1 MARIFERLFPLC
13 LWPGI
18 DGIKRVEN
26 RIYACQQFAI
36 QSGFEV
42 KRSSTTGSNRPEAAT
57 NFLAINSRK
66 SIMETTAHAQSYLR
80 RHGCL
85 AYLTQAFIPASFGDM
100 L

>member
-1 MARIFERLFPLC
+1 MQR
-13 LWPGI
+13 
-18 DGIKRVEN
+18 
-26 RIYACQQFAI
+26 
-36 QSGFEV
+36 
-42 KRSSTTGSNRPEAAT
+42 TGLIGSYRPEAAT

-66 SIMETTAHAQSYLR
+66 SIMETTAHAQSHLR

>member
-1 MARIFERLFPLC
+1 LGRAWLTKTGDRL
-13 LWPGI
+13 
-18 DGIKRVEN
+18 
-26 RIYACQQFAI
+26 
-36 QSGFEV
+36 
-42 KRSSTTGSNRPEAAT
+42 RPEAAT

-66 SIMETTAHAQSYLR
+66 SIMETTAHAQSHLR

>member
-1 MARIFERLFPLC
+1 M
-13 LWPGI
+13 G
-18 DGIKRVEN
+18 G
-26 RIYACQQFAI
+26 Y
-36 QSGFEV
+36 
-42 KRSSTTGSNRPEAAT
+42 RPEAAT

-66 SIMETTAHAQSYLR
+66 SIMETTSHAQSHLR

>member
-1 MARIFERLFPLC
+1 VETAVDPRLP
-13 LWPGI
+13 
-18 DGIKRVEN
+18 V
-26 RIYACQQFAI
+26 A
-36 QSGFEV
+36 
-42 KRSSTTGSNRPEAAT
+42 TGNNRPEAAT

-66 SIMETTAHAQSYLR
+66 SIMETTAHAQSHLR

>member
-1 MARIFERLFPLC
+1 MLRIEPAGAVLA
-13 LWPGI
+13 PG
-18 DGIKRVEN
+18 
-26 RIYACQQFAI
+26 A
-36 QSGFEV
+36 
-42 KRSSTTGSNRPEAAT
+42 RSSLTGGDGWFRPEAAT

-66 SIMETTAHAQSYLR
+66 SIMETTAHAQSHLR